1 MFERAAAG
9 CLIGLLLVSCASG
22 SQDPSNTTRAQVE
35 SGQSEKKAGKASHAR
50 STKRPQRVDP
60 RARGFEIGLGE
71 WAVTP
76 EARMIRPGPVTFVI
90 ENRGTM
96 GHGFEIE
103 LEGDSSGHGSGGGL
117 KAESELLQP
126 GDSTRMELSLPPGVY
141 KIECLVEGH
150 DDMGMEGLLEVR
162 AGAPLPRSAPAKSS
176 NHVAIV
182 DFSFSPDTTQVPV
195 GTQVTWHNEDPTEH
209 TVTATDGEFG
219 SEALGSGR
227 SFSFHFDEPGR
238 YAYFCEIHPDMKAVL
253 SVE

>member
-1 MFERAAAG
+1 MKKVVAACVVA
-9 CLIGLLLVSCASG
+9 LLLGACAG
-22 SQDPSNTTRAQVE
+22 AAPEDP
-35 SGQSEKKAGKASHAR
+35 
-50 STKRPQRVDP
+50 KRPAKEGGAGTSAKDTKAQARGSAANHPRVDP

-76 EARMIRPGPVTFVI
+76 EARAIRPGPVTFVI

-103 LEGDSSGHGSGGGL
+103 LEGDSSGPGSGDGL
-117 KAESELLQP
+117 EAESEVLQP
-126 GDSTRMELSLPPGVY
+126 GDSTRMELSLPAGIY

-162 AGAPLPRSAPAKSS
+162 AGAPFPRSAPAKSS
-176 NHVAIV
+176 NHVAIA
-182 DFSFSPDTTQVPV
+182 DFSFSPDTTQVSV
-195 GTQVTWHNEDPTEH
+195 GTEVTWHNEDPTEH
-209 TVTATDGEFG
+209 TVTEVDGAFG
-219 SEALGSGR
+219 SGALGSGQAFTFR
-227 SFSFHFDEPGR
+227 FEEPGR